1 MEDVAADRVLLP
13 EQQQGTLPASS
24 AAAGGAGNSLH
35 PPPPPHG
42 PDPDSE
48 IRDDELEEPSEVSHI
63 SNHSYEYGAFGFIL
77 KSIDN
82 HILKQTL
89 FICQT
94 EAEASAS
101 KNCIFFSW
109 EFFGKLLSSGEL
121 FLKL

>member
-1 MEDVAADRVLLP
+1 MCTKERVEMDGTGQETSMEDVAADRVLLP

-63 SNHSYEYGAFGFIL
+63 
-77 KSIDN
+77 
-82 HILKQTL
+82 
-89 FICQT
+89 
-94 EAEASAS
+94 
-101 KNCIFFSW
+101 
-109 EFFGKLLSSGEL
+109 
-121 FLKL
+121 